1 MHVSRLYYYVPS
13 LRCCCAL
20 GGVVN
25 GCLLAIIQSSLPLW
39 SFEHSGPITLC
50 ACLDALMSSCHTHR
64 YRRPRLLTQ
73 LKRGAKFENPRWR
86 LNRSKIIDSA
96 YEKRCFCILRPPILF
111 PIPMNHLFVG
121 RTNWCERFGC
131 ILVLI
136 STIYNLKFNRAR
148 MGKDE
153 KRPKLPAWFLFLC
166 IPSVFYQFSPS
177 NVIYI

>member
-1 MHVSRLYYYVPS
+1 MSVITCSSCGNYDLLPLRRYSHACLQIVLLRSFTS
-13 LRCCCAL
+13 LLLSTRRSC
-20 GGVVN
+20 VN

-96 YEKRCFCILRPPILF
+96 YEKRCFCILRSPILF

-131 ILVLI
+131 IFVLI
-136 STIYNLKFNRAR
+136 STIYNLKF
-148 MGKDE
+148 K
-153 KRPKLPAWFLFLC
+153 
-166 IPSVFYQFSPS
+166 I
-177 NVIYI
+177 

>member
-1 MHVSRLYYYVPS
+1 MRTACHTSSPRQIQKQYTWWCYS
-13 LRCCCAL
+13 LFHACNCVC
-20 GGVVN
+20 GVRSIMSVITCSSCGNYDLLPLRRYSHACLQIVLLRSFTSLLLSTRRSCVN

-96 YEKRCFCILRPPILF
+96 
-111 PIPMNHLFVG
+111 
-121 RTNWCERFGC
+121 
-131 ILVLI
+131 
-136 STIYNLKFNRAR
+136 
-148 MGKDE
+148 
-153 KRPKLPAWFLFLC
+153 
-166 IPSVFYQFSPS
+166 
-177 NVIYI
+177 